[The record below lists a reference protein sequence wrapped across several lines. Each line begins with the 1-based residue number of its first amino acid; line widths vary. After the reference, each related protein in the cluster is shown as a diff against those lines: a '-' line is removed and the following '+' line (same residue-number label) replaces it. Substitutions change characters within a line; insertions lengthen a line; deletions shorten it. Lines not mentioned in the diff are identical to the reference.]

1 MTPEVLG
8 IVLILTM
15 LFAIFIGFPISFT
28 LIFLRCFLWLFRLW
42 RSCFL
47 LNDLPVFWEY
57 ARADPCSNPTIYLY
71 GNSHGESQLDGKII
85 YISPDGS
92 C

>member
-1 MTPEVLG
+1 MSPEVLG

-28 LIFLRCFLWLFRLW
+28 LIFLRGLLWLYRFW

-47 LNDLPVFWEY
+47 FNDLPVFWEY
-57 ARADPCSNPTIYLY
+57 A
-71 GNSHGESQLDGKII
+71 
-85 YISPDGS
+85 
-92 C
+92 